1 MAWSK
6 TPWSAKN
13 GLGFGLVAGLVF
25 GLAECL
31 ASLFAGH
38 GLLEPLRYAASVLLG
53 SRALMDTPLV
63 LTAIAGLGVH
73 LLLSAFFGLA
83 YSLVD
88 ARMAVDLRPQGAHQA
103 AMGMLFA
110 VGVWVVTFQFISRGY
125 YPWFLGT
132 PQFFQMVLHAVF
144 YGLPLGL
151 LFAGAERRRV
161 ALAEF
166 EQRAFEERT
175 PR

>member
-25 GLAECL
+25 ALAECL
-31 ASLFAGH
+31 ASLLG
-38 GLLEPLRYAASVLLG
+38 GTGVLEPLRYAASVVLG
-53 SRALMDTPLV
+53 SRALMDMPLG
-63 LTAIAGLGVH
+63 LTAFAGLGVH
-73 LLLSAFFGLA
+73 LLLAAFFGLA

-88 ARMAVDLRPQGAHQA
+88 ARMAMELRPQGAHQA

-110 VGVWVVTFQFISRGY
+110 LGIWGVTFQFVARGH
-125 YPWFLGT
+125 YPWFLSV
-132 PQFFQMVLHAVF
+132 PQFFQLVLHAVF

-151 LFAGAERRRV
+151 LFAMAERRRV

-166 EQRAFEERT
+166 EERTLEERT

>member
-13 GLGFGLVAGLVF
+13 GLGFGLVAGVVF
-25 GLAECL
+25 VLAECMV
-31 ASLFAGH
+31 SLFAGQ
-38 GLLEPLRYAASVLLG
+38 GMLEPLRYAASVLLG

-73 LLLSAFFGLA
+73 LILSAFFGLA

-88 ARMAVDLRPQGAHQA
+88 ARMALELRPQAAHQT

-125 YPWFLGT
+125 YPWFLSV

-151 LFAGAERRRV
+151 MFAAAERRRV

>member
-13 GLGFGLVAGLVF
+13 GLGFGLVAGVVF
-25 GLAECL
+25 ALAEC
-31 ASLFAGH
+31 ATSLFAGQ

-63 LTAIAGLGVH
+63 LTAIVGLGVH
-73 LLLSAFFGLA
+73 LMLSAFFGLA

-88 ARMAVDLRPQGAHQA
+88 ARMAVELRPQGAHQA
-103 AMGMLFA
+103 ALGMLFA
-110 VGVWVVTFQFISRGY
+110 LGVGVVTFQFVARGY
-125 YPWFLGT
+125 YPWFLGV
-132 PQFFQMVLHAVF
+132 PQFFQLVLHAVF

-151 LFAGAERRRV
+151 LFAAAERRRV
-161 ALAEF
+161 ALAAF
-166 EQRAFEERT
+166 EERAFEERT

>member
-25 GLAECL
+25 ALAECL
-31 ASLFAGH
+31 ASLFG
-38 GLLEPLRYAASVLLG
+38 GTGVLEPLRYAASVALG
-53 SRALMDTPLV
+53 SRALMDMPLG
-63 LTAIAGLGVH
+63 LTAIAGLGIH
-73 LLLSAFFGLA
+73 LVLSAFFGLA

-88 ARMAVDLRPQGAHQA
+88 ARMAVDLRPQGTHQS

-110 VGVWVVTFQFISRGY
+110 LGVWVVTFQFISRGY
-125 YPWFLGT
+125 YPWFLSV
-132 PQFFQMVLHAVF
+132 PQFFQLVLHAVF

-151 LFAGAERRRV
+151 LFAAAERRRV

-166 EQRAFEERT
+166 EQRAFEEG
-175 PR
+175 P